1 MKPNVIVIKE
11 QDTVAVALEDIPEG
25 EVVML
30 PDGNEFTALERIPY
44 SHKVALVDIQ
54 QGMAVLK
61 YGEAIGYALGDIKKG
76 AWVHTHNLTIEG
88 VTV

>member
-11 QDTVAVALEDIPEG
+11 QDNVAVALEDIPEG
-25 EVVML
+25 GVVTL
-30 PDGNEFTALERIPY
+30 PDVNEFTARERIPY
-44 SHKVALVDIQ
+44 SHKVALIDIQ
-54 QGMAVLK
+54 QGMAVCK

-88 VTV
+88 VMV

>member
-30 PDGNEFTALERIPY
+30 PDGNEFTALERIPTAT
-44 SHKVALVDIQ
+44 K
-54 QGMAVLK
+54 
-61 YGEAIGYALGDIKKG
+61 
-76 AWVHTHNLTIEG
+76 
-88 VTV
+88 

>member
-11 QDTVAVALEDIPEG
+11 RDTVAVALEDIPG
-25 EVVML
+25 GGVVTL

-44 SHKVALVDIQ
+44 SHKVALVYIQ
-54 QGMAVLK
+54 QGVAVRK
-61 YGEAIGYALGDIKKG
+61 YGEVIGYALGDIKKG

-88 VTV
+88 ITA

>member
-1 MKPNVIVIKE
+1 MKPNVITIKE
-11 QDTVAVALEDIPEG
+11 QDNVAVALEDIPEG
-25 EVVML
+25 GTVTL
-30 PDGNEFTALERIPY
+30 LDGSEFIARESIPY

-54 QGMAVLK
+54 QGTVVLK

-88 VTV
+88 ITV